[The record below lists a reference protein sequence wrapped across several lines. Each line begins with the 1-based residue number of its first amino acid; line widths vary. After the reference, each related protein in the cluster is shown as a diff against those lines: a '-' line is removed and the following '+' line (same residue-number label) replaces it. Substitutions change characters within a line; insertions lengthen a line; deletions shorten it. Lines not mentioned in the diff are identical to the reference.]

1 MTYSV
6 KKKEQ
11 PIHERYEQILKSKDI
26 GRSEHIMAF
35 VKRYVNAE
43 EKKNVTK

>member
-11 PIHERYEQILKSKDI
+11 PIHERYEEILKSKGI
-26 GRSEHIMAF
+26 GRSEHIMAYIKYF
-35 VKRYVNAE
+35 VKSHD
-43 EKKNVTK
+43 KKKD